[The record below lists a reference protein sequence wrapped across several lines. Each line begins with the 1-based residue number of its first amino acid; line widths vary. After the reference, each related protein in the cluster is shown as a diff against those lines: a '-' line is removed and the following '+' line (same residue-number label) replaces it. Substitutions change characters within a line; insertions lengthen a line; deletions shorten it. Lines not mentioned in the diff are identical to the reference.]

1 MKFIT
6 ELLLKLFDFF
16 THKKII
22 KTLKQ
27 EISNDKKI
35 TLFDVGSHKGEYV
48 KSISKNFLINKAF
61 CFEPNPKVFR
71 YLKENNKKNNYILVN
86 KGVSDIEQ
94 NLIFNQNI
102 ESSSSSFNEL
112 NEKSKYFK
120 RKYLLLNFQSH
131 LLLWLYLQVVCKIH
145 L

>member
-35 TLFDVGSHKGEYV
+35 TLFDVGSHRENMLRAYLK
-48 KSISKNFLINKAF
+48 ILINKAF
-61 CFEPNPKVFR
+61 CFEPNPKVFA
-71 YLKENNKKNNYILVN
+71 I
-86 KGVSDIEQ
+86 
-94 NLIFNQNI
+94 
-102 ESSSSSFNEL
+102 
-112 NEKSKYFK
+112 
-120 RKYLLLNFQSH
+120 
-131 LLLWLYLQVVCKIH
+131 
-145 L
+145 

>member
-35 TLFDVGSHKGEYV
+35 TLFDVGSHKE
-48 KSISKNFLINKAF
+48 NMLRA
-61 CFEPNPKVFR
+61 
-71 YLKENNKKNNYILVN
+71 YLK
-86 KGVSDIEQ
+86 
-94 NLIFNQNI
+94 IF
-102 ESSSSSFNEL
+102 
-112 NEKSKYFK
+112 
-120 RKYLLLNFQSH
+120 
-131 LLLWLYLQVVCKIH
+131 
-145 L
+145 